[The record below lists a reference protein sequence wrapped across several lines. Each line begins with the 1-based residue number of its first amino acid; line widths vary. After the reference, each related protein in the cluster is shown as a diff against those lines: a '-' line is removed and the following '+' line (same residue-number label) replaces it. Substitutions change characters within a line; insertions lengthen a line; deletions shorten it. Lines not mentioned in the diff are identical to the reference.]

1 MPRGDVLWYT
11 FYRKMIFTFKKGM
24 IGMKYRKLGAT
35 GLKVSEISLGSWLT
49 YGGYVER
56 QNAVQSIH
64 KAYELGINFFDTANV
79 YERGEAEKVV
89 GEALREYPRHSYVL
103 ATKVF
108 GQMGDGPNDR
118 GLSRKH
124 IMEQAHAS
132 LQRLGV
138 DYIDLY
144 YCHRFDKDTPVEE
157 TLRALDDLVTQG
169 KVLYVGVSEWTAAQM
184 VEAHTIADKLL
195 LDRIVVNQ
203 PVYNMFNRYI
213 EKEVIPTCSAK
224 GISQV
229 VYSPLAQGVLTGK
242 YRKGQGF
249 PEDSRAV
256 SKGWKP
262 DRISEQ
268 QLDKVER
275 LEGIASELGIKLS
288 QLALAWIL
296 RQNNVA
302 SALVG
307 ASKPAQV
314 EENAAASGVEL
325 SAEMQGKIEE
335 ILGA

>member
-1 MPRGDVLWYT
+1 
-11 FYRKMIFTFKKGM
+11 MIFTFKKGM